1 MRVFIL
7 LFGNNYCDL
16 DRCKIYFFQQNTMDT
31 LTRVLAKQV
40 YGLDLT
46 DLPLQRLTEQ
56 KEKRRRGKSQ
66 GTQLLQ
72 DLHVHVL

>member
-1 MRVFIL
+1 
-7 LFGNNYCDL
+7 
-16 DRCKIYFFQQNTMDT
+16 MDT

-66 GTQLLQ
+66 GTQLLL
-72 DLHVHVL
+72 DLHVQCTCVVVNSKELFSDVLMKYLNNTIL

>member
-1 MRVFIL
+1 
-7 LFGNNYCDL
+7 
-16 DRCKIYFFQQNTMDT
+16 MDT

-66 GTQLLQ
+66 GTQLLL
-72 DLHVHVL
+72 DLNKSMCCSQLERIVFRCSDEISEYNKSVE